1 MSLPNL
7 NSEGQENRPPVPSG
21 YRSIFWSGVVMSIRE
36 EFKKS
41 LRVVVKV
48 GTSTLTYSN
57 GQLNLDRMERLVR
70 ELADLHNRDI
80 EVILVSSGAVG
91 TGANS
96 MGLKKIPKTLPEKQA
111 LAAIGQGRLLH
122 MYEKFFAEYGKIV
135 AQVLLTRED
144 LDERIR
150 YLNAT
155 NTLLAILNLKVIPII
170 NENDTVVVEEIKIGD
185 NDTLS
190 TMVAGIVN
198 ADLLIILSDVDGLYD
213 SDPRINKEA
222 RLQSQ
227 VYEITPEMEANA
239 ASRGTTFA
247 SGGMLTKLK
256 AASICMAAGI
266 PMVIANSAEQN
277 VIRRIFEGEE
287 LGTVFLPREARMHAR
302 KKWLA
307 FGTVLHGQVTVDAG
321 AELALVKRG
330 KSLLASGVLAIEG
343 EFDRGTVIGVMSADG
358 REIARG
364 LANYSAAEIRQ
375 IAGQKSGDIEKVL
388 GSKDYDE
395 VIHRDNLWVKC

>member
-1 MSLPNL
+1 MGLMMN
-7 NSEGQENRPPVPSG
+7 
-21 YRSIFWSGVVMSIRE
+21 IRKN
-36 EFKKS
+36 FKKS
-41 LRVVVKV
+41 RRVVVKV
-48 GTSTLTYSN
+48 GTSTLTHSN
-57 GQLNLDRMERLVR
+57 GQLNLERMERLVR
-70 ELADLHNRDI
+70 ELADLHNRDV
-80 EVILVSSGAVG
+80 EVILVSSGAIG
-91 TGANS
+91 TGANR

-122 MYEKFFAEYGKIV
+122 MYEKFFAEYGKTV

-155 NTLLAILNLKVIPII
+155 NTLLAILNMQVIPII
-170 NENDTVVVEEIKIGD
+170 NENDTVIVEEIKIGD

-222 RLQSQ
+222 RLQSE
-227 VYEITPEMEANA
+227 VNEVTPEMESNA

-256 AASICMAAGI
+256 SASICMAAGI
-266 PMVIANSAEQN
+266 PMVIANSAEKN
-277 VIRRIFEGEE
+277 VIRRIFDGEE
-287 LGTVFLPREARMHAR
+287 LGTVFLPKEAKMHAR

-307 FGTVLHGQVTVDAG
+307 FGTVLHGELTVDAG
-321 AELALVKRG
+321 AEQALVNRG
-330 KSLLASGVLAIEG
+330 KSLLASGVVKADG
-343 EFDRGTVIGVMSADG
+343 EFDRGTVVGVLTPDG
-358 REIARG
+358 KEIARG
-364 LANYSAAEIRQ
+364 LVNYSAEEIRR
-375 IAGQKSGDIEKVL
+375 IAGKKSSDIEKIL

-395 VIHRDNLWVKC
+395 VIHRDNLWVK

>member
-1 MSLPNL
+1 MS
-7 NSEGQENRPPVPSG
+7 V
-21 YRSIFWSGVVMSIRE
+21 RE
-36 EFKKS
+36 SFVKCR
-41 LRVVVKV
+41 RVVVKV
-48 GTSTLTYSN
+48 GTSTLTHGN
-57 GQLNLDRMERLVR
+57 GQLNLERMERLVR

-122 MYEKFFAEYGKIV
+122 MYEKFFAEYGKTV

-155 NTLLAILNLKVIPII
+155 NTLLAILKMKVIPII

-198 ADLLIILSDVDGLYD
+198 ADLLIILSDVAGLYD
-213 SDPRINKEA
+213 SDPRVHKTASLMSE
-222 RLQSQ
+222 
-227 VYEITPEMEANA
+227 VFEVTPEMEANA

-256 AASICMAAGI
+256 AADICMAAGI
-266 PMVIANSAEQN
+266 PMVIANSAEKN
-277 VIRRIFEGEE
+277 VIRRIFAGEE
-287 LGTVFLPREARMHAR
+287 LGTVFVPREEKMQAR

-307 FGTVLHGQVTVDAG
+307 FGSVQHGTIKVDAG
-321 AELALVKRG
+321 AEQALVSRG
-330 KSLLASGVLAIEG
+330 KSLLPSGIAAVEDDF
-343 EFDRGTVIGVMSADG
+343 ERGMVVGVETLDG
-358 REIARG
+358 KEIARG
-364 LANYSAAEIRQ
+364 LTNYSAEEIRL
-375 IAGQKSGDIEKVL
+375 IAGKKSGEIERIL

-395 VIHRDNLWVKC
+395 VIHRDNLWVKH

>member
-1 MSLPNL
+1 
-7 NSEGQENRPPVPSG
+7 
-21 YRSIFWSGVVMSIRE
+21 MSIRE
-36 EFKKS
+36 EFKEAK
-41 LRVVVKV
+41 RVVVKV
-48 GTSTLTYSN
+48 GTSTLTHAN
-57 GQLNLDRMERLVR
+57 GQLNLERMERLVR

-80 EVILVSSGAVG
+80 EVVLVSSGAIG
-91 TGANS
+91 TGANQ
-96 MGLKKIPKTLPEKQA
+96 MGLKKVPKTLPEKQA

-122 MYEKFFAEYGKIV
+122 MYEKFFADYGKTV

-155 NTLLAILNLKVIPII
+155 NTLLAILNMQVIPII

-190 TMVAGIVN
+190 TMVAGIIN

-213 SDPRINKEA
+213 SDPRTNKEA
-222 RLQSQ
+222 RLQSE
-227 VYEITPEMEANA
+227 VDEVSAEMEANA
-239 ASRGTTFA
+239 VSRGSTFA
-247 SGGMLTKLK
+247 SGGMFTKLK

-266 PMVIANSAEQN
+266 PMVIANSAEKN
-277 VIRRIFEGEE
+277 VIRRIFAGEE
-287 LGTVFLPREARMHAR
+287 LGTVFLPREGKMNSR

-307 FGTVLHGQVTVDAG
+307 FGTVLHGQLTIDNG
-321 AELALVKRG
+321 AELALLNRG
-330 KSLLASGVLAIEG
+330 KSLLASGVLAVEG
-343 EFDRGTVIGVMSADG
+343 DFDRGTVIGVMSADG

-364 LANYSAAEIRQ
+364 LANYSAAEIVQ
-375 IAGQKSGDIEKVL
+375 IAGHKSVDIEKIL
-388 GSKDYDE
+388 GHKDYDE

>member
-1 MSLPNL
+1 MN
-7 NSEGQENRPPVPSG
+7 
-21 YRSIFWSGVVMSIRE
+21 IRE
-36 EFKKS
+36 EFKKAKR
-41 LRVVVKV
+41 LVVKV
-48 GTSTLTYSN
+48 GTSTLTHAN
-57 GQLNLDRMERLVR
+57 GQLNLERMERLVR

-80 EVILVSSGAVG
+80 EVILVSSGAIG
-91 TGANS
+91 TGANR

-122 MYEKFFAEYGKIV
+122 MYEKFFADYGKTV

-155 NTLLAILNLKVIPII
+155 NTLLAILNMQVIPII

-222 RLQSQ
+222 RLQNE
-227 VYEITPEMEANA
+227 VYEVTAEMEANA

-256 AASICMAAGI
+256 SASICMAAGI
-266 PMVIANSAEQN
+266 PMVIANSAEKN
-277 VIRRIFEGEE
+277 VIRRIFAGEE
-287 LGTVFLPREARMHAR
+287 LGTVFLPREEKMPSR

-307 FGTVLHGQVTVDAG
+307 FGTVLHGKLTVDNG
-321 AELALVKRG
+321 ASQALLNRG
-330 KSLLASGVLAIEG
+330 KSLLASGVLTVEG
-343 EFDRGTVIGVMSADG
+343 DFERGTVIGVMRSDG
-358 REIARG
+358 LEIARG
-364 LANYSAAEIRQ
+364 LANYSANEIRQ
-375 IAGQKSGDIEKVL
+375 IAGHKSGDIEIIL
-388 GSKDYDE
+388 GAKDYDD
-395 VIHRDNLWVKC
+395 VIHRDNLWVKS

>member
-1 MSLPNL
+1 
-7 NSEGQENRPPVPSG
+7 
-21 YRSIFWSGVVMSIRE
+21 MSIRE
-36 EFKKS
+36 EFKKAR
-41 LRVVVKV
+41 RVVVKV
-48 GTSTLTYSN
+48 GTSTLTHAN
-57 GQLNLDRMERLVR
+57 GQLNLERMERLVR
-70 ELADLHNRDI
+70 EVADLHNRDI
-80 EVILVSSGAVG
+80 EVVLVSSGAIG
-91 TGANS
+91 TGANR
-96 MGLKKIPKTLPEKQA
+96 MGFKKVPKTLPEKQA

-122 MYEKFFAEYGKIV
+122 MYEKFFADYGKTV

-155 NTLLAILNLKVIPII
+155 NTLMAILNMRVIPII

-222 RLQSQ
+222 RLQSE
-227 VYEITPEMEANA
+227 VYEVTAEMEANA
-239 ASRGTTFA
+239 VSRGTTFA

-256 AASICMAAGI
+256 SASICMAAGI
-266 PMVIANSAEQN
+266 PLVIANSAEKN
-277 VIRRIFEGEE
+277 VIRRIFAGEE
-287 LGTVFLPREARMHAR
+287 LGTVFLPREGKMQAR

-307 FGTVLHGQVTVDAG
+307 FGTVLHGQIKVDNG
-321 AELALVKRG
+321 AAQALLNRG
-330 KSLLASGVLAIEG
+330 KSLLASGVMDVEG
-343 EFDRGTVIGVMSADG
+343 DFERGTMIGVIDADG

-364 LANYSAAEIRQ
+364 LANYSASEINR
-375 IAGQKSGDIEKVL
+375 IAGHKSADIEKIL
-388 GSKDYDE
+388 GAKDYDE
-395 VIHRDNLWVKC
+395 VVHRDNLWVKG

>member
-1 MSLPNL
+1 
-7 NSEGQENRPPVPSG
+7 
-21 YRSIFWSGVVMSIRE
+21 MSIRD
-36 EFKKS
+36 EFKKAK
-41 LRVVVKV
+41 RVVVKV
-48 GTSTLTYSN
+48 GTSTLTHAN
-57 GQLNLDRMERLVR
+57 GQLNLERMERLVR

-80 EVILVSSGAVG
+80 EVVLVSSGAVG
-91 TGANS
+91 TGANR
-96 MGLKKIPKTLPEKQA
+96 MGLKKVPKTLPEKQA

-122 MYEKFFAEYGKIV
+122 MYEKFFADYGKTV

-155 NTLLAILNLKVIPII
+155 NTLMAILNMQVIPII

-222 RLQSQ
+222 RLQSE
-227 VYEITPEMEANA
+227 VYEVTEEMEANA
-239 ASRGTTFA
+239 VSRGTTFA

-256 AASICMAAGI
+256 SASICMAAGI
-266 PMVIANSAEQN
+266 PLVIANSAEKN
-277 VIRRIFEGEE
+277 IIRRIFAGEE
-287 LGTVFLPREARMHAR
+287 LGTVFLPREGKMQAR

-307 FGTVLHGQVTVDAG
+307 FGTVMHGQLKIDNG
-321 AELALVKRG
+321 AAQALLNRG
-330 KSLLASGVLAIEG
+330 KSLLASGVLDVEG
-343 EFDRGTVIGVMSADG
+343 DFERGTVIGVIDADG

-364 LANYSAAEIRQ
+364 LANYSAVEIRQ
-375 IAGQKSGDIEKVL
+375 IAGHKSADIEKVL
-388 GSKDYDE
+388 GAKDYDE
-395 VIHRDNLWVKC
+395 VIHRDNLWVKG